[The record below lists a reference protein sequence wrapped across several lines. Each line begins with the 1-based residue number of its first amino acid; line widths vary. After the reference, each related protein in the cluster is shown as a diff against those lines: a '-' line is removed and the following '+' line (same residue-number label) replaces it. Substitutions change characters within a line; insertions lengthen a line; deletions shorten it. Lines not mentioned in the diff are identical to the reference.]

1 MTASTV
7 VSDGIRPKFDL
18 IQAFMVVF
26 VTRKKEVSALFSPP
40 VCLDD
45 I

>member
-7 VSDGIRPKFDL
+7 VSDGVWPKFDL
-18 IQAFMVVF
+18 IKAFMVVLI
-26 VTRKKEVSALFSPP
+26 TRKKEVSALFSHP
-40 VCLDD
+40 VCLAD